1 MYYYHCTQRKF
12 HSNPHH
18 GPHSPTKA
26 GSSQLLCFHLLPS
39 SRQFL
44 LHQDKVRLF
53 CFMKPSFFCPP
64 SLSPSSPEPH
74 SSDLPIMVSSSYVD
88 FNSSKRHI
96 WTKPVASST
105 SPESLSYHLYCL
117 HSAHHYVE
125 LYIYIYIYI

>member
-1 MYYYHCTQRKF
+1 MCIITIALRGNFTLTLTTAHIALQKLA
-12 HSNPHH
+12 
-18 GPHSPTKA
+18 PHSSYAFTSYQAPD
-26 GSSQLLCFHLLPS
+26 SSCCT
-39 SRQFL
+39 RIR
-44 LHQDKVRLF
+44 VRLF

-74 SSDLPIMVSSSYVD
+74 SSDLPMMVSSSYVD

-105 SPESLSYHLYCL
+105 SPESLSYPLLCCL

-125 LYIYIYIYI
+125 LYIYI